1 MLKKNAAFQFE
12 IFNFQFPAKAGF
24 TLHYNRFVRVRRLSM
39 GLYNI
44 AVVGVGATGT
54 VLAAALLGKFPET
67 VLVGRNPGAG
77 ARLSAQGI
85 RVSGAINFQSPVKN
99 HISHIRELQNFNP
112 DLIFLATK
120 TFHLERVLE
129 ELEEVYRPGIKIIST
144 QNGLGTED
152 LIAGKFGEDAV
163 LRMSLNFG
171 ASLKS
176 IGVAETAFFNPP
188 NHLGGLV
195 SEISDSAMTIAT
207 MLTESGL
214 DTEFVDDI
222 KFYVWKKMIM
232 KCTMASICAVTD
244 KTIKDALEF
253 PSTREVADA
262 CFQEA
267 LAVAKAMGY
276 DFGPEYLKQAMA
288 YLAKVGVH
296 RDSMCVDIDNKAPTE
311 IDFLGAKIVE
321 YARQKGIATPC
332 YVAMTNMVKGIESN
346 YLEVG
351 SRNAEG
357 KK

>member
-1 MLKKNAAFQFE
+1 
-12 IFNFQFPAKAGF
+12 
-24 TLHYNRFVRVRRLSM
+24 M

-77 ARLSAQGI
+77 ARLSAQGL
-85 RVSGAINFQSPVKN
+85 RVSGVINYQSPVK
-99 HISHIRELQNFNP
+99 HYIYHIRELKNFSP

-120 TFHLERVLE
+120 TFHLEPILK

-195 SEISDSAMTIAT
+195 PEISDSAMTIAT

-253 PSTREVADA
+253 PPTREVADA

-267 LAVAKAMGY
+267 IAVANAMGY
-276 DFGPEYLKQAMA
+276 DFGRDFLKQALT

-296 RDSMCVDIDNKAPTE
+296 RDSMCFDIDNKAPTE
-311 IDFLGAKIVE
+311 IDFLGAKIVA
-321 YARQKGIATPC
+321 YARQKGIATPFF
-332 YVAMTNMVKGIESN
+332 VTMTNMVKAIENN
-346 YLEVG
+346 YLE
-351 SRNAEG
+351 R
-357 KK
+357 